1 MFLLFILTHNAIPHR
16 HSQCETKIPVPSF
29 MEEEGHH
36 HGHHEHDASHHIVNK
51 YLGSIFGFLLEVY
64 FQQGHKQENV
74 YYHKTLKLKTSYDS
88 IISDDYFAI
97 EYTLVL

>member
-1 MFLLFILTHNAIPHR
+1 
-16 HSQCETKIPVPSF
+16 

-51 YLGSIFGFLLEVY
+51 YLGSIFGYLLEVY
-64 FQQGHKQENV
+64 FQQGHQQENV
-74 YYHKTLKLKTSYDS
+74 YYHKTLKLKTSYDA

-97 EYTLVL
+97 EYPACSVISVSQTIDYKFSHFFWHRFPLELPLCR